1 MSFIFTSLQRWIAA
15 RDQYNNGHGLLP
27 ADRAPV
33 GIPYRDLLRPSDEGG
48 LPNWMPISGSF
59 SAALF
64 FLRRILEA
72 IHRMFSFNA
81 CGARGR
87 PHRMDHELSPILRLL
102 SAAGW
107 EDDVDDQD
115 GSDGD
120 GDGLYGQQ
128 QQHGGGDGIE
138 HGSDNDEGVWWRQR
152 AYLRACYMDL
162 FFLLCLHTKYGG
174 KHKASKP

>member
-48 LPNWMPISGSF
+48 LPNRMPISGSF

-64 FLRRILEA
+64 FLRRMLEA

-81 CGARGR
+81 VGPEGGR
-87 PHRMDHELSPILRLL
+87 T
-102 SAAGW
+102 GW
-107 EDDVDDQD
+107 IMNAHQFYAFC
-115 GSDGD
+115 
-120 GDGLYGQQ
+120 L
-128 QQHGGGDGIE
+128 
-138 HGSDNDEGVWWRQR
+138 QR
-152 AYLRACYMDL
+152 A
-162 FFLLCLHTKYGG
+162 G
-174 KHKASKP
+174 KTMSMTRMAAMEMAVVFTASNSSTEEVTA